1 MRTPASN
8 DYDREKD
15 VVKFSGDEPD
25 AAMRFLDHDMD
36 GQDYAE
42 AKYGVIGRAIHRGT
56 DPVVTAAN
64 LDAEATKLHRFINIA
79 EGSKAGDAAWNND
92 DFWTAEYQNAFR
104 LHWKRQLLQW
114 QKHHSTGRYKAWLQ
128 DFKPEDFPRIRALAM
143 REFGNVNQGV
153 IAGWESQFRSG
164 CPSSI
169 GGNAF
174 PDGINIKAKI
184 VQLKR
189 MQKLLVH
196 MCPEAHRNTYPFG
209 GPHESLGD
217 RERAKI
223 YINHCH
229 DYREVLNRVMQDAIT
244 KARNAGV
251 AVPMNINASD
261 HAGAWQPDVD
271 DIEAALTAEYEQ
283 RDLQA
288 KSKSGKSQQA
298 IPIMMMNSGGTS
310 QFVSDGIFKGIY
322 CNRCGNEGH
331 IGTMVSVCPAAKLSE
346 MSKGQVDLANAKT
359 AVWVE
364 KQKNGGGTS
373 SPSHGG
379 KGGGKGQRV
388 CRFYA
393 KHGSCSYGRD
403 CKFKHSRGKGG
414 GKGGNRSPGKK
425 GGKGKY
431 TNKQMSSMIFGNLKR
446 AAEKQ
451 HVASARHVA
460 SP

>member
-1 MRTPASN
+1 
-8 DYDREKD
+8 
-15 VVKFSGDEPD
+15 
-25 AAMRFLDHDMD
+25 
-36 GQDYAE
+36 
-42 AKYGVIGRAIHRGT
+42 
-56 DPVVTAAN
+56 
-64 LDAEATKLHRFINIA
+64 
-79 EGSKAGDAAWNND
+79 
-92 DFWTAEYQNAFR
+92 
-104 LHWKRQLLQW
+104 
-114 QKHHSTGRYKAWLQ
+114 
-128 DFKPEDFPRIRALAM
+128 M

-271 DIEAALTAEYEQ
+271 DIEAALIRISTCVLLSSL
-283 RDLQA
+283 RC
-288 KSKSGKSQQA
+288 
-298 IPIMMMNSGGTS
+298 
-310 QFVSDGIFKGIY
+310 IY
-322 CNRCGNEGH
+322 A
-331 IGTMVSVCPAAKLSE
+331 TLV
-346 MSKGQVDLANAKT
+346 
-359 AVWVE
+359 
-364 KQKNGGGTS
+364 
-373 SPSHGG
+373 
-379 KGGGKGQRV
+379 
-388 CRFYA
+388 
-393 KHGSCSYGRD
+393 
-403 CKFKHSRGKGG
+403 
-414 GKGGNRSPGKK
+414 
-425 GGKGKY
+425 
-431 TNKQMSSMIFGNLKR
+431 
-446 AAEKQ
+446 
-451 HVASARHVA
+451 
-460 SP
+460 

>member
-114 QKHHSTGRYKAWLQ
+114 QKHHSTGRYKAWLM

-229 DYREVLNRVMQDAIT
+229 LGE
-244 KARNAGV
+244 
-251 AVPMNINASD
+251 
-261 HAGAWQPDVD
+261 
-271 DIEAALTAEYEQ
+271 
-283 RDLQA
+283 
-288 KSKSGKSQQA
+288 
-298 IPIMMMNSGGTS
+298 
-310 QFVSDGIFKGIY
+310 
-322 CNRCGNEGH
+322 
-331 IGTMVSVCPAAKLSE
+331 
-346 MSKGQVDLANAKT
+346 
-359 AVWVE
+359 
-364 KQKNGGGTS
+364 
-373 SPSHGG
+373 
-379 KGGGKGQRV
+379 
-388 CRFYA
+388 
-393 KHGSCSYGRD
+393 
-403 CKFKHSRGKGG
+403 
-414 GKGGNRSPGKK
+414 
-425 GGKGKY
+425 
-431 TNKQMSSMIFGNLKR
+431 
-446 AAEKQ
+446 
-451 HVASARHVA
+451 
-460 SP
+460 